1 VGRLPDADN
10 FLYPL
15 FYSGSA
21 GPGGNYAFYAEPG
34 TDSLIL
40 RARRTTNDTAR
51 TTLYRRIDERVYRAA
66 PWLYL
71 WFPTDLWARRP
82 ELVGGICRNL
92 QWTALDARTGRA
104 AVMHLVGRR
113 LLMTLPTLFASWS
126 SHSSC

>member
-1 VGRLPDADN
+1 MAPSPPGPPGAT
-10 FLYPL
+10 PPGGGT
-15 FYSGSA
+15 GSA
-21 GPGGNYAFYAEPG
+21 GPGGNYAFYADPG

-82 ELVGGICRNL
+82 ELVGWDLPVIFNGQR
-92 QWTALDARTGRA
+92 WTLARVAPRGCTWSDAG
-104 AVMHLVGRR
+104 
-113 LLMTLPTLFASWS
+113 
-126 SHSSC
+126 C